1 MRRIVML
8 GVTSIGVALAAPS
21 FAQEKLVVAIY
32 GGNWGKAIETCVF
45 EPFTKSTGIGV
56 TSEPSVSTVTR
67 SKLQQTKGNPAL
79 DAVWID
85 GGISELAMADGT
97 IGTIDPKKVPNIANL
112 IDEGVYKRKDG
123 SIYAASTGFYAI
135 GIAYNTKEV
144 KGVPNSW
151 WDLWKKEYEGKV
163 TIPSAV
169 NAGGIPVFLT
179 INKAAGGDM
188 KNVQPGVDRL
198 KTLKVSSYFDA
209 SGQGS
214 SSFQSG
220 EAIIGAHYAT
230 AAWGLADQGLPIA
243 YAVPKEGAPS
253 SDIRIHLVEG
263 TKKKDAAEKL
273 INYAIS
279 KEAATCLSENLYVGP
294 ATKGVTL
301 SEKAKA
307 RMPWGPNGSVKS
319 LSLFN
324 WDEVNANRDRLTEIW
339 NKQIAGK

>member
-1 MRRIVML
+1 MRRILML
-8 GVTSIGVALAAPS
+8 GVTVAGVALAAPS

-32 GGNWGKAIETCVF
+32 GGNWGTAIEKCVF
-45 EPFTKSTGIGV
+45 QPFTAATGIGV

-67 SKLQQTKGNPAL
+67 SKLQQQKGSPAL

-97 IGTIDPKKVPNIANL
+97 VGTLDPKRIPNLANV

-123 SIYAASTGFYAI
+123 SIYAASTGFYAV
-135 GIAYNTKEV
+135 GLTYNTKEV
-144 KGVPNSW
+144 KEVPTSW

-163 TIPSAV
+163 IIPSPV
-169 NAGGIPVFLT
+169 NAAGIPFFLT
-179 INKAAGGDM
+179 VNKAAGGDV

-198 KTLKVSSYFDA
+198 KTLKVSSYYDA
-209 SGQGS
+209 SGQGAS
-214 SSFQSG
+214 NFQSG

-263 TKKKDAAEKL
+263 TKKKDSAEKL
-273 INYAIS
+273 INFAIS

-301 SEKAKA
+301 TDKAKS
-307 RMPWGPNGSVKS
+307 RMPWGPNGTVKS
-319 LSLFN
+319 LFLPN
-324 WDEVNANRDRLTEIW
+324 WEEVNANRDRLTEIW
-339 NKQIAGK
+339 NKQVAGK

>member
-1 MRRIVML
+1 MRRILML
-8 GVTSIGVALAAPS
+8 GLAAVGVSSAAPS

-32 GGNWGKAIETCVF
+32 GGNWGTAIEKCVF

-67 SKLQQTKGNPAL
+67 SKLQQQKGNPAL

-97 IGTIDPKKVPNIANL
+97 VGTLDPKRIPNLAGV
-112 IDEGVYKRKDG
+112 IDEGIYKRKDG
-123 SIYAASTGFYAI
+123 SIYAASTGFYAV
-135 GIAYNTKEV
+135 GLTYNTKEV
-144 KGVPNSW
+144 KEVPTSW

-163 TIPSAV
+163 IIPSPV
-169 NAGGIPVFLT
+169 NAAGIPFFLT
-179 INKAAGGDM
+179 VNKAAGGDM

-198 KTLKVSSYFDA
+198 KTLKVSSYYDA
-209 SGQGS
+209 SGQGAS
-214 SSFQSG
+214 NFQSG

-263 TKKKDAAEKL
+263 TKKKESAEKL
-273 INYAIS
+273 INFAVS

-301 SEKAKA
+301 TDKAKS

-319 LSLFN
+319 LFLPN
-324 WDEVNANRDRLTEIW
+324 WEEVNANRDRLTEIW
-339 NKQIAGK
+339 NKQVAGK

>member
-1 MRRIVML
+1 MRRILML
-8 GVTSIGVALAAPS
+8 SVAAAGMAVAAPS

-32 GGNWGKAIETCVF
+32 GGTWGKAIEKCVF

-67 SKLQQTKGNPAL
+67 SKLQQQKGNPAI
-79 DAVWID
+79 DVAWID

-97 IGTIDPKKVPNIANL
+97 LGTLDPKKVPNLAGM

-123 SIYAASTGFYAI
+123 SVYAASTGFYAV
-135 GIAYNTKEV
+135 GLAYNTKEV
-144 KGVPNSW
+144 KQPPTSW
-151 WDLWKKEYEGKV
+151 WDLWKKEYEGRV
-163 TIPSAV
+163 TIPSSV
-169 NAGGIPVFLT
+169 NAAGIPFLLQ

-198 KTLKVSSYFDA
+198 KALKVSSYYDS
-209 SGQGS
+209 SGAGA

-220 EAIIGAHYAT
+220 EVIIGAHYAT
-230 AAWGLADQGLPIA
+230 SAWGLADQGLPIA

-253 SDIRIHLVEG
+253 SDIRIHLVDG
-263 TKKKDAAEKL
+263 TKKKDSAEKL

-294 ATKGVTL
+294 AVKGVTL
-301 SEKAKA
+301 SEKAKS
-307 RMPWGPNGSVKS
+307 RMPWGPNGSVKN
-319 LSLFN
+319 LGIFN
-324 WDEVNANRDRLTEIW
+324 WDEVNANRDRLTDVW
-339 NKQIAGK
+339 NKQVAGK